1 MTTKLKFRS
10 GLESAF
16 SERVGTEDFL
26 YEPYRLPYTI
36 HKKYIPDF
44 IDKRTGAMIECKGF
58 FRVGDTQKYKAIRD
72 ERGMPLLIFVFSDS
86 NKKLRKGSKMTL
98 GEWCDKEGIA
108 HFTMKTVDKL
118 MEHLQLLETIQCLVP
133 LKK

>member
-1 MTTKLKFRS
+1 MTKKFRS

-16 SERVGTEDFL
+16 NDAVKNEKFL

-44 IDKRTGAMIECKGF
+44 ICERTGAMIECKGF

-72 ERGMPLLIFVFSDS
+72 EIDRPLIFLFTDS
-86 NKKLRKGSKMTL
+86 RKKLRKGSKITL
-98 GEWCDKEGIA
+98 GQWCEKEGLA

-118 MEHLQLLETIQCLVP
+118 LEHLACLEP

>member
-1 MTTKLKFRS
+1 MTKKFRS

-16 SERVGTEDFL
+16 NDAVKDEGFL
-26 YEPYRLPYTI
+26 YEPFRLPYTI

-44 IDKRTGAMIECKGF
+44 ICERTGAMVECKGF
-58 FRVGDTQKYKAIRD
+58 FRVGDTQKYKSIRD
-72 ERGMPLLIFVFSDS
+72 GIDRPLIFLFTDS

-98 GEWCDKEGIA
+98 GQWCEKEGFA

-118 MEHLQLLETIQCLVP
+118 LEHLACLKP
-133 LKK
+133 MKK

>member
-1 MTTKLKFRS
+1 MQPKTKFRS

-16 SERVGTEDFL
+16 SEATTGFQ
-26 YEPYRLPYTI
+26 YEPFRLPYSI

-44 IDKRTGAMIECKGF
+44 ICERTGAMIETKGF

-72 ERGMPLLIFVFSDS
+72 GIDRPLIFVFSNS
-86 NKKLRKGSKMTL
+86 RTRVRKGSKMNL
-98 GEWCDKEGIA
+98 GEWCDKEGFA
-108 HFTMKTVDKL
+108 HFTMKNIDEL
-118 MEHLQLLETIQCLVP
+118 LEHLKCLAP

>member
-1 MTTKLKFRS
+1 MTKESKFRS

-16 SERVGTEDFL
+16 NDAVSQEDFL
-26 YEPYRLPYTI
+26 YEPYRLPYI
-36 HKKYIPDF
+36 IRKKYIPDF

-72 ERGMPLLIFVFSDS
+72 EIDRPLIFVFSDS
-86 NKKLRKGSKMTL
+86 RKRLRKGSKMNL
-98 GEWCDKEGIA
+98 GEWCDKEGLA
-108 HFTMKTVDKL
+108 HFTMKSIDGLK
-118 MEHLQLLETIQCLVP
+118 EHLKCLAP

>member
-1 MTTKLKFRS
+1 MLKFRS

-16 SERVGTEDFL
+16 SEAVGTKDFD
-26 YEPYRLPYTI
+26 YEPYRLPYVI
-36 HKKYIPDF
+36 NKKYVPDF
-44 IDKRTGAMIECKGF
+44 IDKRTGAMVECKGF

-72 ERGMPLLIFVFSDS
+72 EIDRPLIFVFSDS
-86 NKKLRKGSKMTL
+86 RKRLRKGSKMNL
-98 GEWCDKEGIA
+98 GEWCDKEGFE

-118 MEHLQLLETIQCLVP
+118 LEHLQCLAP